1 MTLATTSTLVEM
13 RTDPIGIPIVAE
25 KDVIELMYQCRAYG
39 DLFTEDVA
47 LVTSLEAANQ
57 YLSIPL
63 SFRLNIHKLK
73 SVDDMTDSWR
83 MPAEYAAL
91 DIDAWFAN
99 KINTVD
105 QAERVAD
112 ELALYREGGLYPLL
126 QFLIYMVDL
135 MREHQIVWGV
145 GRGSSVSSYCLF
157 LIGIHK
163 VDSMKFNL
171 DIKEFLK

>member
-1 MTLATTSTLVEM
+1 M

-39 DLFTEDVA
+39 DLFTEDIS
-47 LVTSLEAANQ
+47 LVDKLEAANQ
-57 YLSIPL
+57 YLSMPL
-63 SFRLNIHKLK
+63 SFRLNIHKTK
-73 SVDDMTDSWR
+73 SVDDMTDRWH
-83 MPAEYAAL
+83 MPAEYAEI
-91 DIDAWFAN
+91 DIDSWFAN
-99 KINTVD
+99 KIGTIE

-126 QFLIYMVDL
+126 RFLIYIVDL
-135 MREHQIVWGV
+135 MREHRIVWGV